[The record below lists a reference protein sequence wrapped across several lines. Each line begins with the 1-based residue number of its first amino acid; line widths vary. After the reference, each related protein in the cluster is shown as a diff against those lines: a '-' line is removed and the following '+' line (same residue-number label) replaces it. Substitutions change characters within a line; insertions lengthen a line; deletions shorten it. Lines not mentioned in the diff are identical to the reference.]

1 MKCPNCG
8 AQVTGKF
15 CEYCGA
21 EMPRTAPETV
31 NNIEDH
37 SSKQVIN
44 NFYFQGGP
52 EKKSGAS
59 EYSYGDTR
67 PLSGESYSAPI
78 VSQKDWLETL
88 LLCIF
93 LGLFGAHHFYAGR
106 IGRGVLYLCTLG
118 IFGFGWFIDII
129 LILTDRFQDS
139 YGRRIVRDP
148 NPVRRDMRMQRRDAS
163 PEWESGAFTSGS
175 RGVTGRKKKMF
186 IFMVVFMVLTVLSLL
201 VGAGATIFVVLAVV
215 FGVLYART
223 PDDE

>member
-21 EMPRTAPETV
+21 EMPKMAPETV

-37 SSKQVIN
+37 SSRQVIN
-44 NFYFQGGP
+44 NFYFQGGT

-59 EYSYGDTR
+59 DYSYGDTR

-93 LGLFGAHHFYAGR
+93 LGLFGGHHFS
-106 IGRGVLYLCTLG
+106 
-118 IFGFGWFIDII
+118 
-129 LILTDRFQDS
+129 Q
-139 YGRRIVRDP
+139 
-148 NPVRRDMRMQRRDAS
+148 
-163 PEWESGAFTSGS
+163 TSS
-175 RGVTGRKKKMF
+175 FSTPKYS
-186 IFMVVFMVLTVLSLL
+186 FM
-201 VGAGATIFVVLAVV
+201 A
-215 FGVLYART
+215 
-223 PDDE
+223 